1 MKARI
6 PPQYTSEQRK
16 ALLAEIRAQCI
27 EETAR
32 YEVLIDA
39 VIFNAFARVIGYD
52 KELLRSVYNE
62 VAAQRAR
69 AKEEY
74 RKDGLQADFASFFEL
89 QMHGIDMMKWS
100 EDTAKRLEV

>member
-6 PPQYTSEQRK
+6 PPQYSSEQRK
-16 ALLAEIRAQCI
+16 ALMKEIRAQCV

-39 VIFNAFARVIGYD
+39 VIFAAFAREIGYD
-52 KELLRSVYNE
+52 KELLRRVYDE

-74 RKDGLQADFASFFEL
+74 RKEGLQADFACFFEL
-89 QMHGIDMMKWS
+89 QAHGIDMMRWS
-100 EDTAKRLEV
+100 EEAKRK